1 MPSGPGG
8 GGRAGGKGRGRG
20 RGLGHGR
27 KPLADPASAEAARGR
42 AIGLL
47 SRRDYPR
54 RALKERLADSG
65 FADEAAESAVAALE
79 DERLVNDARYVE
91 ATVAGRTARGQGPIR
106 IALELRRQGVSAALV
121 AAAVDARAPEWT
133 ERARDLRR
141 RRFGADPPKDARERA
156 RQIRFLLQRG
166 FSGDHIRW
174 ALGARGG
181 DELELDDTSHDVDS
195 EGEIPSDE

>member
-8 GGRAGGKGRGRG
+8 GRGSGKGR
-20 RGLGHGR
+20 GHGR

-54 RALKERLADSG
+54 RALKERLAKSG

-79 DERLVNDARYVE
+79 DERLVNDGRYVE
-91 ATVAGRTARGQGPIR
+91 AAVAGRAARGQGPIR

-121 AAAVDARAPEWT
+121 AAAVDARAPEWA

-141 RRFGADPPKDARERA
+141 RRFGTGPPQDATERA

-166 FSGDHIRW
+166 FSGDHIRS
-174 ALGARGG
+174 ALGVRGG
-181 DELELDDTSHDVDS
+181 DDLGLDDTDHDVDDG
-195 EGEIPSDE
+195 GEIRTDE